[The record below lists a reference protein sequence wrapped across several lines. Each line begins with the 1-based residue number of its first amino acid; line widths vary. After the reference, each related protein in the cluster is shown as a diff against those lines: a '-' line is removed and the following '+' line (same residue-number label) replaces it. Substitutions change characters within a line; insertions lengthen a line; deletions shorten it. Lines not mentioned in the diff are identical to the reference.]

1 MPAPRATGEMK
12 KGGAGV
18 PPPLFLSCSKASTS
32 IPKEIG
38 QWLVAW
44 LVPADGEFMR
54 YHGTI
59 QIRKTKGGEV
69 GGGDK
74 GAKSARK

>member
-1 MPAPRATGEMK
+1 M
-12 KGGAGV
+12 
-18 PPPLFLSCSKASTS
+18 
-32 IPKEIG
+32 
-38 QWLVAW
+38 VAW

-69 GGGDK
+69 GEGGIRERKVLESKPVGMNIPVDPLRF
-74 GAKSARK
+74 SRTARKG